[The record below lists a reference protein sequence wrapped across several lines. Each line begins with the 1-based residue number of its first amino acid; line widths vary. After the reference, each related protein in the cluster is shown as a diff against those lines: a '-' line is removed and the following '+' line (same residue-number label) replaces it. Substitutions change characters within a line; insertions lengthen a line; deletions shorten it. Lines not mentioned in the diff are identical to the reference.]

1 VPAAG
6 LTARARR
13 VRWRDLELDR
23 YLRRPRVHG
32 PDRGRRLRRGLSC
45 LWRGQRAD
53 ERNDQ
58 LFDVELHRDLD
69 DREHEHGGLD
79 RDDPGDGDGDV
90 VRRLDR
96 HHDPVDRRHRYGA
109 GHRDVD
115 ERRGESGVGVL
126 SAEPRGVLTH
136 PRSRRC
142 AERGVLR
149 DRCAGRASDAPGDT
163 PTLGWWTSPRVRES
177 VGS

>member
-1 VPAAG
+1 
-6 LTARARR
+6 

-126 SAEPRGVLTH
+126 SAEPRGVL
-136 PRSRRC
+136 
-142 AERGVLR
+142 
-149 DRCAGRASDAPGDT
+149 RASPLVSLAPGGACRGT
-163 PTLGWWTSPRVRES
+163 GAIAARATRSESPQHLAAPAFDIKT
-177 VGS
+177 